1 MSKYEPLTLD
11 QAREALSYIKTQ
23 HVREQWVRIGKALQD
38 EFGDAAFDL
47 WDDWSRE
54 DDAGYKDNDART
66 VWRSLLRMNGGSNPV
81 TIGTVIREAKMG
93 GWRPGRM
100 NLVSPEEAAKREAE
114 RIARREEAARL
125 HAEDQAAA
133 AAFALDIWESAQ
145 PANDNHPY
153 LLRKKVPSFGLRTLP
168 EVHLPNADGELFTV
182 TDPLIVPILAGPNLL
197 TSIQVIAPNG
207 RKSFLVNGRTDGCY
221 AKIGN
226 AKGPSVVA
234 IAEGYATGASWHRAT
249 GHTVVIAFNAG
260 NIPKVARDLRAKLP
274 EARLLVVADND
285 YHAPG
290 EKDDKGR
297 LKTNAGLLKAI
308 EAAEES
314 RCEVYF
320 PPEPRKQDFNDLHV
334 AAGLDVLAEIFADG
348 DMIELARQYT
358 AAPAPAAPVPAN
370 DDVPVAAA
378 PAAPAGLMDASHV
391 RQSAAPDADGFLVLG
406 YNDDLVYILPKGAP
420 QVQAVTARGM
430 TENGLLKLASLHY
443 WQHAFPHDKAPFSR
457 TDAVDWIFRLAH
469 KKGVFDPR
477 RIRGRGAWRDADR
490 LLYHFG
496 DHLLVDG
503 VRAELQE
510 IGTKYVYP
518 AALPLPELADQ
529 PLTNAEG
536 EWLLSICERFR
547 WSKPGSAA
555 LLAGWVML
563 APVCGS
569 LRWRPHIWLTGG
581 PGCGKSTILEY
592 FVYCLIRGIE
602 VYAQGNSTEAGLRQE
617 IRGDAVPVLFDEG
630 EQNDERETAR
640 MQAVLSLI
648 RQASSESGAKTF
660 KGTAGGRSL
669 QFHIRSMFCLA
680 SVMVG
685 IKHQADRERL
695 TLLTLRSKPE
705 KDTPEAAEAAAN
717 WEAIKD
723 QLHAVRADE
732 SLSRRLFTRS
742 IRLLPVILEAVK
754 VFGAQAAK
762 FFGNQ
767 RDGDQF
773 GTLLA
778 GAWCLKRDSVPTA
791 EEALDMIQSY
801 DWREH
806 NEETKTDDAMEAL
819 TALMGLSLRAN
830 GGGEYT
836 VYELV
841 NKIRKG
847 HQGEGDAQGDGVHML
862 IRECD
867 NLLQRYGIR
876 VSQGQILVD
885 AASDKLCHL
894 LRHTQ
899 YSGDLRG
906 YLKRVPGVTV
916 WPKTARIHGV
926 PRRVM
931 AVPLTLIAD

>member
-1 MSKYEPLTLD
+1 MKQYDYLPIE
-11 QAREALSYIKTQ
+11 QAREALGFINTQ
-23 HVREQWVRIGKALQD
+23 DDRDEWVRIGKALQD
-38 EFGDAAFDL
+38 EYGDEAFDL
-47 WDDWSRE
+47 WDSWSSAASSYRE
-54 DDAGYKDNDART
+54 RDART
-66 VWRSLLRMNGGSNPV
+66 VWRSLGRMNGGSNPV
-81 TIGTVIREAKMG
+81 SIATVIYAAKQG
-93 GWRPGRM
+93 GWKHGKM
-100 NLVSPEEAAKREAE
+100 AAPDPAAAARRETE
-114 RIARREEAARL
+114 RAARREEAARL
-125 HAEDQAAA
+125 HAEDQSAA
-133 AAFALDIWESAQ
+133 AAFALDIWEKAE

-153 LLRKKVPSFGLRTLP
+153 LQRKRVPAYGLRTAA

-182 TDPLIVPILAGPNLL
+182 RDPLIIPILSGPNQLS
-197 TSIQVIAPNG
+197 SIQVIAPNG

-226 AKGPSVVA
+226 AKGPSIVA
-234 IAEGYATGASWHRAT
+234 IAEGYATAASWHRAT

-260 NIPKVARDLRAKLP
+260 NMPKVARDLRAKLP
-274 EARLLVVADND
+274 EARLLMVADND

-314 RCEVYF
+314 GCEVYF
-320 PPEPRKQDFNDLHV
+320 PPEPRKQDFNDLHL
-334 AAGLDVLAEIFADG
+334 AAGLDVLVEIFNDG
-348 DMIELARQYT
+348 DMIDLARQYT
-358 AAPAPAAPVPAN
+358 AVPVPAAPVATVPAN
-370 DDVPVAAA
+370 DDKPAA
-378 PAAPAGLMDASHV
+378 AAPAGLMDASH
-391 RQSAAPDADGFLVLG
+391 RRETAAPVADGFLVLG
-406 YNDDLVYILPKGAP
+406 YNDDLVYILPKGSP
-420 QVQAVTARGM
+420 QVQALTARGM

-457 TDAVDWIFRLAH
+457 TDAVDYIFRLAH

-477 RIRGRGAWRDADR
+477 RIRGRGAWRDAER
-490 LLYHFG
+490 LLFHFG

-510 IGTKYVYP
+510 ISTKYVYP
-518 AALPLPELADQ
+518 AALPFPELADT
-529 PLTNAEG
+529 PLTEAEG
-536 EWLLSICERFR
+536 EWLIAICNRFR

-555 LLAGWVML
+555 LLAGWIML

-581 PGCGKSTILEY
+581 PGCGKSTILED
-592 FVYCLIRGIE
+592 FVFRLLRGIE

-617 IRGDAVPVLFDEG
+617 IRGDAVPVLFEEG

-705 KDTPEAAEAAAN
+705 KDTQDAADAAAN
-717 WEAIKD
+717 WEVIKD
-723 QLHAVRADE
+723 ELHRVRADE
-732 SLSRRLFTRS
+732 NLSRRLFTRS

-754 VFGAQAAK
+754 VFGAQAAR

-778 GAWCLKRDSVPTA
+778 GAWCLMHDTVPTP
-791 EEALDMIQSY
+791 EEALDLIQSY

-836 VYELV
+836 VFELV

-847 HQGEGDAQGDGVHML
+847 HQGEGDAQNDGVHML

-885 AASDKLCHL
+885 AASDKLCNL

-899 YSGDLRG
+899 YAGDLRG

-916 WPKTARIHGV
+916 WPKVARIHGV

-931 AVPLTLIAD
+931 AIPLTLITD